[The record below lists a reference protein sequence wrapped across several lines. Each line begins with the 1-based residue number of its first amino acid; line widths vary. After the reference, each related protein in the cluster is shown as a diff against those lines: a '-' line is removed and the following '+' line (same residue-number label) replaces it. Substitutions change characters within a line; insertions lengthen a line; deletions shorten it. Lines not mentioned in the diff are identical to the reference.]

1 MELQKFR
8 KDNSMNTN
16 ISAFITIFTL
26 LLCFDS
32 TAKTKQKITPSQ
44 KGLAIAKKME
54 KANKGFV
61 GETSSM
67 EMILIDAYGEKITRK
82 LDGKSKEVANDGDKS
97 LSIFLSPADVKGT
110 KMLTITHK
118 KDDDDQWLYLPSLR
132 RVKRIKSS
140 SKSSAFMGSEFSYE
154 DLGSQEIE
162 KYSYKWLRDEKTKSG
177 SSYWVLERKPKDI
190 KNSGYS
196 KNIMWVSKKL
206 MNPTKIEY
214 YDRKNEL
221 LKVSTVSNF
230 QSYNVNGKKLWRPGK
245 IHMKNVQTKK
255 QSIFTW
261 KKRKIGVKHPD
272 RIFTKNKLK

>member
-1 MELQKFR
+1 MK
-8 KDNSMNTN
+8 TT
-16 ISAFITIFTL
+16 ITTLSLIFTWL
-26 LLCFDS
+26 FTFNLYA
-32 TAKTKQKITPSQ
+32 AKATPEA
-44 KGLAIAKKME
+44 KGMAIAKKME
-54 KANKGFV
+54 KANKGFI

-67 EMILIDAYGEKITRK
+67 EMILIDAYGAKITRK
-82 LDGKSKEVANDGDKS
+82 LNGKSLEVADDGDKS
-97 LSIFLSPADVKGT
+97 LSTFLSPADVKGT
-110 KMLTITHK
+110 KMLTISHK
-118 KDDDDQWLYLPSLR
+118 GDDDDQWLYLPSLR

-162 KYSYKWLRDEKTKSG
+162 KYTYKWLRDEKNKKG
-177 SSYWVLERKPKDI
+177 DVFWVLERKPKDS

-206 MNPTKIEY
+206 LNPTKIEY

-221 LKVSTVSNF
+221 LKVSTATNYT
-230 QSYNVNGKKLWRPGK
+230 SYNVKGKKIWRPGK

-261 KKRKIGVKHPD
+261 KEREIGVKHPD
-272 RIFTKNKLK
+272 RLFSKNKLK

>member
-1 MELQKFR
+1 
-8 KDNSMNTN
+8 MNN
-16 ISAFITIFTL
+16 ISALLTIFTL
-26 LLCFDS
+26 LFHS
-32 TAKTKQKITPSQ
+32 SVIAKTVKKITPAQ
-44 KGLAIAKKME
+44 KGYAIAKKME
-54 KANKGFV
+54 KANKGFI
-61 GETSSM
+61 GESSSM

-82 LDGKSKEVANDGDKS
+82 LDGKTKEVEKDGDKS

-162 KYSYKWLRDEKTKSG
+162 KYNYKWLRDEKTKKG
-177 SSYWVLERKPKDI
+177 DSYWVLERRPKDV

-206 MNPTKIEY
+206 MNPTKVEY

-221 LKVSTVSNF
+221 LKVSLVSNF
-230 QSYNVNGKKLWRPGK
+230 QGYNVKGKKLWRPGK

-261 KKRKIGVKHPD
+261 KNRKIGVNHPD